1 MFEEVEVNSTR
12 WFDLKDL
19 FNERWKHIKGYEMLY
34 DISNYGRVKRI
45 GVYRISN
52 RYYKK
57 GRYYPTKIMTSS
69 IGKHGYCCVQLFNHN
84 GLFKT
89 IRVHRLVA
97 QSFIPNLD
105 NKPQVNHKDGNKL
118 NNRVDNL
125 EWCTNGENGK
135 HAWDNNLRT
144 KNFGKDNY
152 ISKKIL
158 QYTPDK
164 KLIKEWNCIKDISR
178 SLGYN
183 YGYIIACCQRKYK
196 LGHNFIWRYK
206 EEIENGME
214 I

>member
-1 MFEEVEVNSTR
+1 MFEDVKPNSER
-12 WFDLKDL
+12 WFNLENLLNEIWKDIKNYEDL
-19 FNERWKHIKGYEMLY
+19 YQV
-34 DISNYGRVKRI
+34 SNYGRVKRL
-45 GVYRISN
+45 GVYRTSA

-69 IGKHGYCCVQLFNHN
+69 IGKHGYCCVQLFDYS
-84 GLFKT
+84 GSFKT
-89 IRVHRLVA
+89 IRIHRLVA
-97 QSFIPNLD
+97 EAFIPNPK
-105 NKPQVNHKDGNKL
+105 NKPQVNHKDGNKE
-118 NNRVDNL
+118 NNCVNNL

-152 ISKKIL
+152 ISRKVL
-158 QYTPDK
+158 QYTSDK
-164 KLIKEWNCIKDISR
+164 KLIKEWDCIKDISR

-206 EEIENGME
+206 EEIDNGME

>member
-1 MFEEVEVNSTR
+1 MFEDVKPNSER
-12 WFDLKDL
+12 WFNFENLLNEIWKD
-19 FNERWKHIKGYEMLY
+19 IKNYENLY
-34 DISNYGRVKRI
+34 QDSNYGRVKRL
-45 GVYRISN
+45 GVYRTSA

-69 IGKHGYCCVQLFNHN
+69 IGKHGYCCVQLFDYS
-84 GLFKT
+84 GSFKT
-89 IRVHRLVA
+89 IRIHRLVA
-97 QSFIPNLD
+97 EAFIPNPK
-105 NKPQVNHKDGNKL
+105 NKPQVNHKDGNKE
-118 NNRVDNL
+118 NNKIDNL

-152 ISKKIL
+152 ISRKVL
-158 QYTPDK
+158 QYTSDK
-164 KLIKEWNCIKDISR
+164 KLIKEWDCIKDISR

-206 EEIENGME
+206 EEIDNGME

>member
-1 MFEEVEVNSTR
+1 MFEDVEPNSER
-12 WFDLKDL
+12 WFNLENLLNEIWKDIKNYDDL
-19 FNERWKHIKGYEMLY
+19 YQV
-34 DISNYGRVKRI
+34 SNYGRVKRL
-45 GVYRISN
+45 GVYRTSA

-69 IGKHGYCCVQLFNHN
+69 IGKHGYCCVQLFDYS
-84 GLFKT
+84 GSFKT
-89 IRVHRLVA
+89 IRIHRLVA
-97 QSFIPNLD
+97 EAFIPNPK
-105 NKPQVNHKDGNKL
+105 NKPQVNHKDGNKE
-118 NNRVDNL
+118 NNCVNNL

-152 ISKKIL
+152 ISRKVL
-158 QYTPDK
+158 QYTSDK
-164 KLIKEWNCIKDISR
+164 KLIKEWDCIKDISR

-183 YGYIIACCQRKYK
+183 YGYIIGCCQRKYK

-206 EEIENGME
+206 EEIDNGME

>member
-1 MFEEVEVNSTR
+1 MFEDVEPNSER
-12 WFDLKDL
+12 WFNFENLLNEIWKDIKNYEDL
-19 FNERWKHIKGYEMLY
+19 YQV
-34 DISNYGRVKRI
+34 SNYGRVKRL
-45 GVYRISN
+45 GVYRTSA

-69 IGKHGYCCVQLFNHN
+69 IGKHCYCYVQLFDYS
-84 GLFKT
+84 GSFKT
-89 IRVHRLVA
+89 IRIHRLVA
-97 QSFIPNLD
+97 EAFIPNPK
-105 NKPQVNHKDGNKL
+105 NKPQVNHKDGNKE
-118 NNRVDNL
+118 NNKIDNL

-152 ISKKIL
+152 ISRKVL
-158 QYTPDK
+158 QYTSDK
-164 KLIKEWNCIKDISR
+164 KLIKEWDCIKDISR

-206 EEIENGME
+206 EEIDNGME